1 MASQHKTEESSQAPT
16 RRRRSGNSTG
26 TDAMQ
31 ATRTAMDQL
40 AQLVGRTSDSVSR
53 LERTEAGW
61 SFQVEIV
68 ELERIPQS
76 TSVLGSYTV
85 ETDDDGNVQSYGR
98 TRRYYRNQ
106 AEYWRC

>member
-1 MASQHKTEESSQAPT
+1 MASQQKTEESPEAPG
-16 RRRRSGNSTG
+16 RRRRGGDSPATE
-26 TDAMQ
+26 AMR

-53 LERTEAGW
+53 LERTENGW

-68 ELERIPQS
+68 ELERVPQS

-85 ETDDDGNVQSYGR
+85 ETDDDGNVRSYGR